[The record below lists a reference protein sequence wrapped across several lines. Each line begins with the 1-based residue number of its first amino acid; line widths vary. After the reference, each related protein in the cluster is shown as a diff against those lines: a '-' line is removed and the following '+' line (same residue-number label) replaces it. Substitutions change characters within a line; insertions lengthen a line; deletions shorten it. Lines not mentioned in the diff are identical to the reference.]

1 MAAINIG
8 ANPLRDFTDPSL
20 PLGGAI
26 PAAPLPSF
34 RGSPVP
40 LPSPPLGGGGAPVAM
55 PEFSVGGMT
64 DRVREAVAGTERLNL
79 DLSRF
84 NTAPPTFTAQSLGLT
99 GQMPRR
105 VALPEIDMT
114 GGPAESAGAPGG
126 AAPQGAPVQSVPETT
141 VTVPMT
147 PVQRLEA
154 FQVGALGTQEER
166 LRAEAAG
173 LEQTSARRRTA
184 QEQALAAERAGLTGE
199 EEQAQAEAD
208 VAIEEEQ
215 LARERVKQ
223 QRAALEET
231 QAKYRGAQDALDNT
245 KLDVD
250 AAYGGAAGRLFAG
263 LAVALGAFGARQTGG
278 PNYALQIVNDRIGR
292 EIDAQR
298 SEIEKKKGKVSELGR
313 ILERNERLL
322 GDADAARKLTTAQ
335 TYQAL
340 RRNLTAS
347 NAVAAAGPRG
357 QALLAEL
364 DQRTNDAMSQVRAR
378 IEDVGIRRE
387 GLPLEA
393 AANRYLAQQELL
405 RKQREAAAAA
415 ARGETAKALEFQREM
430 EKIRAKGE
438 EERATEA
445 TKAMIAEGGIP
456 GMETAPGQPMS
467 KKQEEALAK
476 GSQTLVDSIEKL
488 GVKQPVALKSTLDQ
502 LQGVLDKYEDEFSG
516 MGGIARRGLEG
527 SLPVVAQ
534 TDAYKNFEQ
543 GVLQAFLPYKTAMTG
558 AAGADREM
566 RMIEAAQGM
575 RDPALLRNFLNQQRE
590 QLRRAE
596 ETASQAVPA
605 RIRPQVLGAF
615 RTSTSA
621 AAPPSTFKPYTGTP

>member
-1 MAAINIG
+1 MAALNLG
-8 ANPLRDFTDPSL
+8 ADPLRDYTDPNL

-34 RGSPVP
+34 RGGPAP

-55 PEFSVGGMT
+55 PEFTIGGPPPVTMPEFSVGGMT
-64 DRVREAVAGTERLNL
+64 YRVREAVAGTERVNL

-99 GQMPRR
+99 GQFPGR
-105 VALPEIDMT
+105 VTAPEVAAP
-114 GGPAESAGAPGG
+114 GGPASA
-126 AAPQGAPVQSVPETT
+126 VPETT
-141 VTVPMT
+141 VAVPLN
-147 PVQRLEA
+147 PVERLQA
-154 FQVGALGTQEER
+154 FQVGALGTQETR
-166 LRAEAAG
+166 LRDELAN
-173 LEQTSARRRTA
+173 LRDTSTQRRTA
-184 QEQALAAERAGLTGE
+184 QEEALAAERAGLTGE
-199 EEQAQAEAD
+199 QQQAQAEAD

-231 QAKYRGAQDALDNT
+231 QTKYRGAQDALDNT

-250 AAYGGAAGRLFAG
+250 AAYGGAAGRIFAG
-263 LAVALGAFGARQTGG
+263 LAVALGAFGAAQTGG

-292 EIDAQR
+292 ELDAQR

-393 AANRYLAQQELL
+393 AANRFLARQELL

-415 ARGETAKALEFQREM
+415 ARGEAAKEREFRRDV
-430 EKIRAKGE
+430 EKIRVKGE

-456 GMETAPGQPMS
+456 GMEGAPGQPMT

-476 GSQTLVDSIEKL
+476 GSQTLVQGIENL

-502 LQGVLDKYEDEFSG
+502 LDAALKEYGPAFSG
-516 MGGIARRGLEG
+516 MGGIARRGFQA
-527 SLPVVAQ
+527 SLPNVAQ
-534 TDAYKNFEQ
+534 SDAYKAFEQ
-543 GVLQAFLPYKTAMTG
+543 SVIQAFLPYKTAMTG
-558 AAGADREM
+558 AAAGEREM
-566 RMIEAAQGM
+566 VQIEMAQGM
-575 RDPALLRNFLNQQRE
+575 RDPARLRAFVDQQRE
-590 QLRRAE
+590 QIRRAE
-596 ETASQAVPA
+596 QAAADAVPA
-605 RIRPQVLGAF
+605 RIRPQVLQAF

-621 AAPPSTFKPYTGTP
+621 AAPPSTFKPYTGAP

>member
-1 MAAINIG
+1 
-8 ANPLRDFTDPSL
+8 
-20 PLGGAI
+20 
-26 PAAPLPSF
+26 
-34 RGSPVP
+34 
-40 LPSPPLGGGGAPVAM
+40 M

-84 NTAPPTFTAQSLGLT
+84 NAAPPTFTAQSLGLM
-99 GQMPRR
+99 GQMPPR

-114 GGPAESAGAPGG
+114 GGTAGGMTGRAPTSA
-126 AAPQGAPVQSVPETT
+126 VPETT
-141 VTVPMT
+141 VAVPLN
-147 PVQRLEA
+147 PVERLQA

-184 QEQALAAERAGLTGE
+184 QEEALAAERAGLTGE
-199 EEQAQAEAD
+199 EQQAQAEAD

-231 QAKYRGAQDALDNT
+231 QTKYRGAQDALDNT

-313 ILERNERLL
+313 ILEQNERLL

-393 AANRYLAQQELL
+393 AANRFLAQQELL

-415 ARGETAKALEFQREM
+415 ARGEAAKEREFRRDV
-430 EKIRAKGE
+430 EKIRVKAE

-456 GMETAPGQPMS
+456 GMEGAPGQPMT

-476 GSQTLVDSIEKL
+476 GSQTLVQGIENL

-502 LQGVLDKYEDEFSG
+502 LDAALKKYGPAFSG
-516 MGGIARRGLEG
+516 MGGIARRGVQA
-527 SLPVVAQ
+527 SLPNVAQ
-534 TDAYKNFEQ
+534 SDAYKAFEQ
-543 GVLQAFLPYKTAMTG
+543 SVIQAFLPYKTAMTG
-558 AAGADREM
+558 AAAGEREM
-566 RMIEAAQGM
+566 VQIEMAQGM
-575 RDPALLRNFLNQQRE
+575 RDPARLRAFVDQQRE
-590 QLRRAE
+590 QIRRAE
-596 ETASQAVPA
+596 QAAADAVPA
-605 RIRPQVLGAF
+605 RIRPQVLQAF

-621 AAPPSTFKPYTGTP
+621 AAPPSTFKPYTGAP